1 MLEIKNVK
9 KIHYNKS
16 GAVRALNEV
25 NLSLGPGEIVGLFGE
40 NGAGKST
47 LFKCILGFY
56 SCEGEILL
64 DGEKISR
71 SNIAR
76 FSYATCE
83 HSFFPNLSPEMHREF
98 YQMHFQTFREKRFE
112 GLMKF
117 FELPLNKPLK
127 TFSTGQKN
135 QFEVIMALCQG
146 ADYILMDEPFAG
158 NDVFNREDFYK
169 LLLGILEPEETIFLS
184 THLIEEVEHFI
195 GRAVLLRKGEI
206 VGDACVLALEEDGRT
221 LMDYVKETYGYCA
234 NRVST
239 ALEEITGKL

>member
-25 NLSLGPGEIVGLFGE
+25 NLSLGAGEIVGLFGE

-56 SCEGEILL
+56 SCDGEILL

-76 FSYATCE
+76 FSFATCE